1 MSEATYYQRS
11 RDLILNR
18 VKDYYE
24 NGKERLR
31 EQAKDKCR
39 NLSEERQKQKER
51 IWKKNRYHNMSK
63 EKNQNLKEYQR
74 NYGESKKSEYNN
86 QENMLS
92 FSYTLLIL

>member
-1 MSEATYYQRS
+1 ME
-11 RDLILNR
+11 
-18 VKDYYE
+18 
-24 NGKERLR
+24 
-31 EQAKDKCR
+31 
-39 NLSEERQKQKER
+39 
-51 IWKKNRYHNMSK
+51 KNRYHNMSK